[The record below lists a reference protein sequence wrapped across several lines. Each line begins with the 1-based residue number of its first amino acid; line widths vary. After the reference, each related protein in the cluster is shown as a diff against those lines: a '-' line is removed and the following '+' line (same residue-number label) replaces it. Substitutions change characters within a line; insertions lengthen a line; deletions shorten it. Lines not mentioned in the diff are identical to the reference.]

1 MSRPFIPSTGSTQ
14 SRNVILAGVLS
25 AMLLRYPF
33 DGPVQQPEP
42 PCAIDRPSKG
52 GADEDVTTG
61 MGEASGAV
69 EGQPAD
75 GRGVQRRDGVNA
87 RTLSYWKWRLGKEA
101 SGRSLARPRRD
112 RAKGRARPKPK
123 FVEVTAALPAPS
135 IELVVGTRLVVRV
148 PDGFEVETL
157 RRVMTALDGAED
169 RR

>member
-1 MSRPFIPSTGSTQ
+1 MKTSREEWAKRVERWKDSELTAAEF
-14 SRNVILAGVLS
+14 S
-25 AMLLRYPF
+25 A
-33 DGPVQQPEP
+33 E
-42 PCAIDRPSKG
+42 
-52 GADEDVTTG
+52 
-61 MGEASGAV
+61 MGI
-69 EGQPAD
+69 
-75 GRGVQRRDGVNA
+75 NA

-101 SGRSLARPRRD
+101 SGRSRARPRRD

-123 FVEVTAALPAPS
+123 FVEVTATLPAPS